1 MYFEISVPIF
11 AMQLGKFFLIG
22 KIQWTISRYYFILVQ
37 IPEMG
42 IFTFS
47 YSYTIRDPYYVPCS
61 SLVVNKLD

>member
-1 MYFEISVPIF
+1 
-11 AMQLGKFFLIG
+11 MQLGKLFLIG